1 MALVD
6 KLRPAIAKIRG
17 NTPFCPWQSALCL
30 LDPRLLRVYPPRL
43 NIKEVGR
50 EEGLVCF
57 RFANTRDFWF
67 PEKTIISPELWSEY
81 LVVFWD
87 HVKNFHHYVSGFF
100 GLSSTDVVFD
110 CGACEGFF
118 TRFAL
123 ESGVREVV
131 SIEPSAQMSQALA
144 RTFKDEIKND
154 KVCIQ
159 NVALSS
165 ISAKAHFSFDE
176 SNAFGGRLEKEGA
189 TEVKVTTIDILSQE
203 LVVPTFIK
211 MDLEGC
217 EYEALRGG
225 LQTLGQYHPRIAATT
240 YHFPHDY
247 AVIYSFLRTLGYT
260 HCRPQG
266 VTDRGGKCFRPYL
279 IKAA

>member
-1 MALVD
+1 M
-6 KLRPAIAKIRG
+6 AKIRG
-17 NTPFCPWQSALCL
+17 EAPFCPWRSTLSL
-30 LDPRLLRVYPPRL
+30 LDPRLLRVYPPKQD
-43 NIKEVGR
+43 IKEVGR
-50 EEGLVCF
+50 EDGLVCY
-57 RFANTRDFWF
+57 RFSNKHDFWF
-67 PEKTIISPELWSEY
+67 PEQTSITPELWSEY

-87 HVKNFHHYVSGFF
+87 HVKNFHNYVRGSA
-100 GLSSTDVVFD
+100 GLSSADVVFD

-123 ESGVREVV
+123 ESGVREVI

-144 RTFKDEIKND
+144 RTFKDEIQND

-225 LQTLGQYHPRIAATT
+225 QQTLGQYHPRIAATT

-247 AVIYSFLRTLGYT
+247 AVIYAFLRTLGYT

-266 VTDRGGKCFRPYL
+266 VTDRGGECFRPYL